1 MKKQLIGGVEV
12 NVTNHGQ
19 EGIAYGQIDLN
30 CEQIDTLYCN
40 LCNKYKQVENHFS
53 INGFMNNSGYFL
65 CK

>member
-30 CEQIDTLYCN
+30 CEQIDTLYIN
-40 LCNKYKQVENHFS
+40 LCNKYKHV
-53 INGFMNNSGYFL
+53 
-65 CK
+65 

>member
-12 NVTNHGQ
+12 NVTNHGH

-30 CEQIDTLYCN
+30 CEQIDTLYIN
-40 LCNKYKQVENHFS
+40 LCNKYKHVENHFS

>member
-12 NVTNHGQ
+12 NVTNHGR

-30 CEQIDTLYCN
+30 CEQIDTLYIN
-40 LCNKYKQVENHFS
+40 LCNKYKRVENHFL
-53 INGFMNNSGYFL
+53 INGFMHNSGYFL

>member
-30 CEQIDTLYCN
+30 CEQIDTLYIN
-40 LCNKYKQVENHFS
+40 LCNKYKHVENHFS